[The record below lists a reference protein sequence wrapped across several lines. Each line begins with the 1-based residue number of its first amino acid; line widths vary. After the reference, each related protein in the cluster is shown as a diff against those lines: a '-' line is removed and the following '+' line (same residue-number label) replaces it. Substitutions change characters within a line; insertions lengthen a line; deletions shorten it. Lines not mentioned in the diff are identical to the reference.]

1 VDAIVFDWDG
11 TLVDSLPAIYEAN
24 LRVLEEYGIAFDEE
38 RYRAAYLPDWRVMYR
53 RLGLPQEHVEA
64 AGARWLDLYAGTD
77 TAALLPGITRSLQR
91 LSDAGFVMGLVTAG
105 DSVVV
110 ERQLERF
117 GLGHHLPVRV
127 FGDDDVP
134 AKPHP
139 DPLLLALRQLGRAG
153 RVATARYVGDAPDDM
168 RMARSVGAIGVGIES
183 AIGPR
188 EALVAAGASEVHAG
202 VAEFVDALLAASPAT
217 ASATTV
223 SPPTTSARAAPP
235 SEAS

>member
-38 RYRAAYLPDWRVMYR
+38 RYRAAYLPDWRVMYQ
-53 RLGLPQEHVEA
+53 RLGLAEEHVEA
-64 AGARWLDLYAGTD
+64 AGERWLALYAGTD
-77 TAALLPGITRSLQR
+77 TAALLPGITDSLRR
-91 LSDAGFVMGLVTAG
+91 LSEAGFVMGLVTAG

-117 GLGHHLPVRV
+117 GIGPYLPVRV

-134 AKPHP
+134 TKPHP
-139 DPLLLALRQLGRAG
+139 DPLLLALHQLDRAE

-168 RMARSVGAIGVGIES
+168 RMARSVGAIGIGIES
-183 AIGPR
+183 SIGPR
-188 EALVAAGASEVHAG
+188 DALIAAGASDVYPG
-202 VAEFVDALLAASPAT
+202 VAAFVDALLAAPPAT
-217 ASATTV
+217 V
-223 SPPTTSARAAPP
+223 PP
-235 SEAS
+235 SETA